1 MLDQRAKD
9 FFARVLPWPE
19 EDNGRYS
26 GWCNIHW
33 TLITPD
39 GTKIWAGK
47 PFATPTKMF
56 GFIDW
61 LVQQKNTRDIYMCL
75 STQRECTVKDGKQ
88 KAVRRA
94 ENALALKS
102 IWLDLDVRT
111 PGTPKD
117 KIEYD
122 TVEAAVAALGQFVAR
137 YKIPGPSAIVG
148 SGGGLHVY
156 WINKTPLPPGVWA
169 GYAASLRAAADE
181 AGLYY
186 DGGCTID
193 SARILRVP
201 GTSNWKTELPR
212 ATKVLGLGAD
222 VDLATVC
229 AALPAGGP
237 ITAPVTHGGTLGR
250 MDPIWNTGEPLDFL
264 QAGCE
269 RELPPLDVKSIL
281 TGCAFLRDAV
291 LSGGKSYANPL
302 WHLTTLCA
310 TFLPDGRKYAH
321 GFAAGHTSYR
331 AAETD
336 ALFDRKVRERDER
349 GIGWPGCAAIA
360 ASGST
365 RCKSCPHFGRGK
377 SPLNLGLQIYQ
388 PASNGTGSTPA
399 NAAAQAASGS
409 SLELPAGYAVN
420 TTGHIC
426 KLEEVKSKEEDQPPD
441 IIYIKLFQNL
451 FTNPWLQRSP
461 LALNFTTTLDLGR
474 TGGVCLTQS
483 SMAAPHDLSTSIFEQ
498 GVLPDP
504 EGEKYVRKFFMS
516 WLGKL
521 QAAKSGIESRPFGW
535 IYGDHGREGFAF
547 GGMSFRRGGSKTT
560 SGFITDRMRE
570 NYTPKGSM
578 APWIE
583 ATKLITDRKRPD
595 LDCLLVS
602 GFASPLIAIPAQHAV
617 LLSVFGATGNGKS
630 TAITLGLSVWGNPKR
645 ERHVKDSSPKSV
657 IAKLGE
663 LNNLPSYWD
672 EMSIDKQKNVYDVFT
687 TVSEGVE
694 GTKLKSDRSF
704 AKQGDWQTMMVLTS
718 NSSFLDCV
726 VLKAKDTS
734 AGLYR
739 VFEYRVAEPTHEP
752 GLISEADASRIM
764 QKLEQNYGQVGLAYA
779 ELLGRDPASA
789 DKFVMACVNDI
800 RDAVKPRK
808 EERYWPAAAG
818 CLLAGGHYAKT
829 FGVDI
834 DIDALR
840 KFIIR
845 TYLANRDRVAREGLE
860 GGTVNRTE
868 DILAGFLKAYRDET
882 LWTDFYSKGRGKH
895 VVNWLDGPPRGP
907 SSRKTSIN
915 VHWAVKERKLRISRA
930 TFFEW
935 LSKDSESVSSYVVS
949 GLIDHLGARYDRV
962 TLGAGTS
969 AAGTNE
975 FVIEVS
981 VPPGHALEEAMLAY
995 PSREIDTGGVV
1006 SAATDKPVIPTP
1018 RSGSIIEAA
1027 VKQAQEDLARSRK
1040 P

>member
-1 MLDQRAKD
+1 M
-9 FFARVLPWPE
+9 
-19 EDNGRYS
+19 
-26 GWCNIHW
+26 
-33 TLITPD
+33 
-39 GTKIWAGK
+39 
-47 PFATPTKMF
+47 
-56 GFIDW
+56 
-61 LVQQKNTRDIYMCL
+61 
-75 STQRECTVKDGKQ
+75 
-88 KAVRRA
+88 
-94 ENALALKS
+94 
-102 IWLDLDVRT
+102 
-111 PGTPKD
+111 
-117 KIEYD
+117 
-122 TVEAAVAALGQFVAR
+122 
-137 YKIPGPSAIVG
+137 
-148 SGGGLHVY
+148 
-156 WINKTPLPPGVWA
+156 
-169 GYAASLRAAADE
+169 
-181 AGLYY
+181 
-186 DGGCTID
+186 
-193 SARILRVP
+193 
-201 GTSNWKTELPR
+201 
-212 ATKVLGLGAD
+212 
-222 VDLATVC
+222 
-229 AALPAGGP
+229 
-237 ITAPVTHGGTLGR
+237 
-250 MDPIWNTGEPLDFL
+250 
-264 QAGCE
+264 
-269 RELPPLDVKSIL
+269 
-281 TGCAFLRDAV
+281 
-291 LSGGKSYANPL
+291 
-302 WHLTTLCA
+302 
-310 TFLPDGRKYAH
+310 
-321 GFAAGHTSYR
+321 
-331 AAETD
+331 
-336 ALFDRKVRERDER
+336 
-349 GIGWPGCAAIA
+349 
-360 ASGST
+360 
-365 RCKSCPHFGRGK
+365 
-377 SPLNLGLQIYQ
+377 
-388 PASNGTGSTPA
+388 
-399 NAAAQAASGS
+399 
-409 SLELPAGYAVN
+409 
-420 TTGHIC
+420 
-426 KLEEVKSKEEDQPPD
+426 KSKEEGQPPD
-441 IIYIKLFQNL
+441 TIYIRLFQNL

-583 ATKLITDRKRPD
+583 ATKLITDRKRSD

-630 TAITLGLSVWGNPKR
+630 TAITLGLSIWGNPKR

-739 VFEYRVAEPTHEP
+739 VFEYRVAEPTNEP

-779 ELLGRDPASA
+779 ELLGRDPAA
-789 DKFVMACVNDI
+789 VDKFVMTCVNDI

-818 CLLAGGHYAKT
+818 CLLAGGHYARA

-882 LWTDFYSKGRGKH
+882 LWTDYYSKGRGKH

-981 VPPGHALEEAMLAY
+981 VPPGHALEEAMMAY

-1006 SAATDKPVIPTP
+1006 SADTDKPVIPTP
-1018 RSGSIIEAA
+1018 RPGNIIEAA